1 MGSVGEV
8 GQATAIGGPVDA
20 TAFPD
25 GVEGLAQVGDAVGNA
40 GAWDNQ
46 AFRIYNLKRRKKRQA
61 EPVPEGRWD
70 ITVTGPQ
77 AEVHADETPTLE
89 PVEVAPPIKRDHSR
103 WIVVQ
108 EPKPLR
114 VKARVVAVKPV
125 ENDEWDALRL
135 LLLLAS

>member
-1 MGSVGEV
+1 M
-8 GQATAIGGPVDA
+8 
-20 TAFPD
+20 PD
-25 GVEGLAQVGDAVGNA
+25 
-40 GAWDNQ
+40 
-46 AFRIYNLKRRKKRQA
+46 
-61 EPVPEGRWD
+61 GRWD

-77 AEVHADETPTLE
+77 AEVHTDETPTLE
-89 PVEVAPPIKRDHSR
+89 PVEVASPIKRDHSR

-114 VKARVVAVKPV
+114 VKARVVAVRPV